1 MNCVNMVSDFIGLRL
16 CSQTHFG
23 RPSSADHRPNR
34 GKCQEQTQSR
44 GNRAPYHAS
53 KLELG
58 SSLRWTATEINGRPA
73 MISIAEGDPMTAITI
88 ESDGERITAIYV
100 QRNPDKLVRLSQ
112 ALGMSIISS

>member
-1 MNCVNMVSDFIGLRL
+1 MLFAPDAIAYTDGG
-16 CSQTHFG
+16 G
-23 RPSSADHRPNR
+23 RVTAALNPIYGAEKVVRFVV
-34 GKCQEQTQSR
+34 GV
-44 GNRAPYHAS
+44 AS